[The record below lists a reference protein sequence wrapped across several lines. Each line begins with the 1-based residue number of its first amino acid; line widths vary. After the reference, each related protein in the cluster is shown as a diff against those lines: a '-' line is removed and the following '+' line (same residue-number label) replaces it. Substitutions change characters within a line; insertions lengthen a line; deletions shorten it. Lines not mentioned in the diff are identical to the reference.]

1 VPATFVIVPQW
12 QGSGSSRAMRLID
25 GAAAIQGDLPAAA
38 TRVVDVPV
46 GAGESQ
52 GTGVLRY
59 TAIQSVLANQ
69 QRVLAGTAGPVITI
83 GGDCAVELGAI
94 PHALASSAG
103 STTAV
108 VWFDAHGDLNSP
120 ESSPSHAFHGM
131 VLRTLLGDGPE
142 PLVPRSP
149 LSSAQVV
156 LAGTRSLDDDEAA
169 FVDSSGI
176 RVVSSTELQQPGP
189 LVEAIAQTG
198 AHQVYIH
205 VDLDVLDP
213 AEIDGVGYPEPFGLS
228 VQQLVQAISQ
238 IRESYPLVG
247 AGITEFAPSTP
258 EAAPDDLP
266 SILRIISAL
275 TRPLQRPE
283 EATS

>member
-1 VPATFVIVPQW
+1 
-12 QGSGSSRAMRLID
+12 MRLVD

-52 GTGVLRY
+52 GTGVLRL
-59 TAIQSVLANQ
+59 TALQSVLANQ
-69 QRVLAGTAGPVITI
+69 QRVLASTTGPVITI

-94 PHALASSAG
+94 PHALTSSAE

-120 ESSPSHAFHGM
+120 ETSPSHAFHGM

-142 PLVPRSP
+142 ALVPGSP
-149 LSSAQVV
+149 LSPAQVV

-169 FVDSSGI
+169 FIDAAGI
-176 RVVSSTELQQPGP
+176 RMVTSSEMEQPGSV
-189 LVEAIAQTG
+189 VEAIAQTG
-198 AHQVYIH
+198 ASRVYIH

-228 VQQLVQAISQ
+228 VQQLVQAISE
-238 IRESYPLVG
+238 IRASYPLVG

-258 EAAPDDLP
+258 EASSDDLP

-275 TRPLQRPE
+275 TRPVQRAE
-283 EATS
+283 EKTP

>member
-1 VPATFVIVPQW
+1 
-12 QGSGSSRAMRLID
+12 MRLVD
-25 GAAAIQGDLPAAA
+25 GASAIQGDLPAAA

-59 TAIQSVLANQ
+59 TAIKSVLASQ
-69 QRVLAGTAGPVITI
+69 QRVLAATSGPVVTI

-94 PHALASSAG
+94 PHAQATSGASR
-103 STTAV
+103 TAV

-120 ESSPSHAFHGM
+120 ETSTSHAFHGM
-131 VLRTLLGDGPE
+131 VLRTLLGDGPAG
-142 PLVPRSP
+142 LVPETP
-149 LSSAQVV
+149 LSARSVV

-169 FVDSSGI
+169 FIDSSGMAMVTATDL
-176 RVVSSTELQQPGP
+176 REPQT
-189 LVEAIAQTG
+189 LVDAIALTG
-198 AHQVYIH
+198 ASAVYIH

-228 VQQLVQAISQ
+228 VQQLVQAIAA
-238 IRESYPLVG
+238 IRAVFPLIGG
-247 AGITEFAPSTP
+247 AITEFAPSTP
-258 EAAPDDLP
+258 ESASDDLP

-275 TRPLQRPE
+275 TRPVPSPE
-283 EATS
+283 KSTS